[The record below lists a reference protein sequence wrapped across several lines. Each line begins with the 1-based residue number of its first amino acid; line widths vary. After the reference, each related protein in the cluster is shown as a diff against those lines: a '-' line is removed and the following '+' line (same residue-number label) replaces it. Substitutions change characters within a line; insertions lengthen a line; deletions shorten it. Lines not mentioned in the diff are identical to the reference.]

1 MSAVAAA
8 LERLTDRIDR
18 LEKAV
23 KAPPRK
29 SWKPRE
35 VATMTGLGYDTVL
48 ELIHEGALRATKVG
62 QLYVIADDEVDR
74 FLGRKSE
81 AA

>member
-1 MSAVAAA
+1 MTGVAAA
-8 LERLTDRIDR
+8 IERLTERIGR

-35 VATMTGLGYDTVL
+35 VAAMTGLGYDTVL
-48 ELIHEGALRATKVG
+48 ELIHAGTLRATKVG
-62 QLYVIADDEVDR
+62 QLYVVADDEVDR
-74 FLGRKSE
+74 FLGKKRE

>member
-1 MSAVAAA
+1 MVAA
-8 LERLTDRIDR
+8 LERLTERIAR

-35 VATMTGLGYDTVL
+35 VSAMTGLGYDTVL
-48 ELIHEGALRATKVG
+48 ELIHDGTLRATKVG

-74 FLGRKSE
+74 FLGKKRE